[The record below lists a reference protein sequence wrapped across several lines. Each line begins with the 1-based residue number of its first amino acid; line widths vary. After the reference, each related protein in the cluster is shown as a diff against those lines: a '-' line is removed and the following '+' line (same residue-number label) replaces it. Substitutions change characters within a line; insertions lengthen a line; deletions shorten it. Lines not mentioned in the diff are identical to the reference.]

1 LRRAAW
7 LVVVPAA
14 ALLFWAAGDL
24 PRLGDPGSAA
34 SLHVSPRYIESARE
48 ETGADNMVT
57 AVLADYRSF
66 DTLGET
72 VVVFTAGI
80 ACVLVLLGGGAPAK
94 RRRATTTE
102 FGSPVLDAAVRLL
115 TPFLML
121 FSAYVLVHGH
131 YSPGGGFPGGAVLAG
146 AVVLVRLVHGPDVAW
161 GLGARGALVL
171 ASAGALLYAGIGAA
185 ALAFGGSFLDYA
197 ALPLPGVGGAKR
209 ALATLAIEVGV
220 FFAVAGVLTLIFHG
234 LSSVTDD
241 DTAP

>member
-1 LRRAAW
+1 M
-7 LVVVPAA
+7 VVPAA

-57 AVLADYRSF
+57 AVLADYRGF

-80 ACVLVLLGGGAPAK
+80 ACVLVLLGGAAPTERRPEAK
-94 RRRATTTE
+94 AETE

-115 TPFLML
+115 APFLML
-121 FSAYVLVHGH
+121 FSIYLLVHGH
-131 YSPGGGFPGGAVLAG
+131 ISPGGGFPGGAVLAG
-146 AVVLVRLVHGPDVAW
+146 ALILVRLVHGRTVAW
-161 GLGARGALVL
+161 GLGARSALVL

-185 ALAFGGSFLDYA
+185 ALAFGGGFLDYS
-197 ALPLPGVGGAKR
+197 ALPLPGIGGAKR
-209 ALATLAIEVGV
+209 ALATLGIEAGV
-220 FFAVAGVLTLIFHG
+220 FIAVAGVLTLIFHC
-234 LSSVTDD
+234 LSSGTDD
-241 DTAP
+241 DRTE

>member
-1 LRRAAW
+1 M
-7 LVVVPAA
+7 VVPAA

-57 AVLADYRSF
+57 AVLADYRGF

-80 ACVLVLLGGGAPAK
+80 ACVLVLLGVAAPTE
-94 RRRATTTE
+94 RRPEAETE

-121 FSAYVLVHGH
+121 FSIYVLVHGH
-131 YSPGGGFPGGAVLAG
+131 ISPGGGFPGGAVLAG
-146 AVVLVRLVHGPDVAW
+146 ALILVRLVHGRTVAW
-161 GLGARGALVL
+161 GLGARSALCSRAPGRSSTQVL
-171 ASAGALLYAGIGAA
+171 ERRRWPS
-185 ALAFGGSFLDYA
+185 
-197 ALPLPGVGGAKR
+197 
-209 ALATLAIEVGV
+209 
-220 FFAVAGVLTLIFHG
+220 AVA
-234 LSSVTDD
+234 SSTIRPCRCR
-241 DTAP
+241 A